1 MFIFEDGFDFK
12 SELLKEDTNE
22 SVCLISGAPLLNPIK
37 LSCGHEFNFEPL
49 FKEVFNQ
56 KINPHFKNDV
66 QLKVSQFKC
75 PYCRKIQNK
84 LLPDKDFKIF
94 KVTTV
99 DSDYEV
105 YPCMFF
111 NTMYDLGNC
120 SVPYCTKKYVVTKG
134 KLKLC
139 CIHDKITN
147 KEKLHLEK
155 INKYIQLYP
164 NETMENIIIKIEI
177 DKQLTALN
185 AAKLKEEKA
194 KAKEEK
200 AKAKEEKAKAKE
212 EKAKAKEE
220 KAKVK
225 EEKKKIAEEK
235 AKAKEEKKKIAEE
248 KKKIAEE
255 KAKSKEKKIAE
266 KAKEIH

>member
-37 LSCGHEFNFEPL
+37 LTCGHEFNFEPL

-56 KINPHFKNDV
+56 KVNPHFKNDV

-75 PYCRKIQNK
+75 PYCRKIQNN

-105 YPCMFF
+105 YPWFL
-111 NTMYDLGNC
+111 NKMYELGNC
-120 SVPYCTKKYVVTKG
+120 SVPYCTKKYVLSKD

-147 KEKLHLEK
+147 KEKLQLEK

-164 NETMENIIIKIEI
+164 NETMENIIVKIET
-177 DKQLTALN
+177 DKQLEVLN
-185 AAKLKEEKA
+185 AAKLKEERA
-194 KAKEEK
+194 KA
-200 AKAKEEKAKAKE
+200 
-212 EKAKAKEE
+212 
-220 KAKVK
+220 K

-235 AKAKEEKKKIAEE
+235 AKAKEEKKKIAE
-248 KKKIAEE
+248 
-255 KAKSKEKKIAE
+255 KAKPKEKSKT
-266 KAKEIH
+266 EIN